1 MRSTCEIRYI
11 SHNNK
16 TVARTEQAV
25 SNGDDMILWKPLA
38 DYAGTNAEQ
47 KQQKLCRL
55 HVNRVYVITLKIWD
69 TRNKCKKLR
78 FRHELTAN
86 DTSTTTKNTKRWLP
100 TSTSPKYHLFVIFAV
115 LDVSFAVNSCLNC
128 SFFNIYICRPW
139 YPQFLRYSCS
149 PASPY
154 QVRYTKVVIVTYFP
168 NPSFVPNM
176 KLLASTVA
184 ERSRGS

>member
-1 MRSTCEIRYI
+1 VRSTCEIRYI

-69 TRNKCKKLR
+69 TRNKCKK
-78 FRHELTAN
+78 TA
-86 DTSTTTKNTKRWLP
+86 
-100 TSTSPKYHLFVIFAV
+100 V
-115 LDVSFAVNSCLNC
+115 
-128 SFFNIYICRPW
+128 
-139 YPQFLRYSCS
+139 
-149 PASPY
+149 
-154 QVRYTKVVIVTYFP
+154 
-168 NPSFVPNM
+168 
-176 KLLASTVA
+176 
-184 ERSRGS
+184 